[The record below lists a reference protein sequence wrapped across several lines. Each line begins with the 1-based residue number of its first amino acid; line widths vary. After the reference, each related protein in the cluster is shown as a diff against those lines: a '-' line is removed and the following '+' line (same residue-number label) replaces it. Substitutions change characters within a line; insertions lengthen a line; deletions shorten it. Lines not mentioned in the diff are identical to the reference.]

1 MAMILPALIGK
12 ENQYSSRRKITNK
25 FAGTKHL
32 FFGDGPAEKN
42 DFRSERITSG
52 K

>member
-1 MAMILPALIGK
+1 MILPALIGK

-32 FFGDGPAEKN
+32 FWETGRQK
-42 DFRSERITSG
+42 RMTSG
-52 K
+52 RKG